1 MTNQARHL
9 SEANAVVGW
18 LLVGYWL
25 VIGWL
30 LVGYWLVVSCWLLV
44 VRAKQL
50 ATISEQKISP
60 L

>member
-1 MTNQARHL
+1 MASHARHL
-9 SEANAVVGW
+9 SEANAVV
-18 LLVGYWL
+18 
-25 VIGWL
+25 GWL

>member
-1 MTNQARHL
+1 MASHARHL

-30 LVGYWLVVSCWLLV
+30 LVSYWLVIGWLLV
-44 VRAKQL
+44 VGCWL
-50 ATISEQKISP
+50 LE
-60 L
+60 LNN

>member
-30 LVGYWLVVSCWLLV
+30 LVSYWLVIGWLLV
-44 VRAKQL
+44 VGCWL
-50 ATISEQKISP
+50 LE
-60 L
+60 LNN